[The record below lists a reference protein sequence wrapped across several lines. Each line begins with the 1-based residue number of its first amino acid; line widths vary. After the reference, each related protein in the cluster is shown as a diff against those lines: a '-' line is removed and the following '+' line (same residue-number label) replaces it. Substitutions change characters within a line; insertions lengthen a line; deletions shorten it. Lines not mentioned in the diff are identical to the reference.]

1 MTTFEKLKSNMDS
14 LKHLFK
20 NTTTDEQQEFNT
32 KFGTIQN
39 RFIELEKADK
49 IVKQN
54 ATMLLKHN
62 EMINST
68 SKDIEDMIETLNNKN
83 RQVFDKYASDMKSII
98 SSYDGGGRRIKKR
111 SRRHK
116 KKRGKKTRGKKTRK
130 L

>member
-39 RFIELEKADK
+39 RFIELEKADE